1 MYLLRLVVQTRE
13 KKATYKLE
21 AATARAVI
29 ARLNKIVRVG
39 IFEQIAIEWID
50 DARKYNKFTQFP
62 KDEQNYLLDTLFH
75 LSKAQH
81 LNPDVTTKAG
91 DVYESTKRQAMMA
104 HANQGISSGQNYT
117 AIAGQKKRK
126 N

>member
-1 MYLLRLVVQTRE
+1 MYLLRLVVQTRD

-29 ARLNKIVRVG
+29 SRLNKIVRVG

-62 KDEQNYLLDTLFH
+62 KDEQNYLLDTLFN

-81 LNPDVTTKAG
+81 LNSEVTTKAG

-104 HANQGISSGQNYT
+104 HVNQGITSGSNQ
-117 AIAGQKKRK
+117 AAVAGLKNRK
-126 N
+126 Y